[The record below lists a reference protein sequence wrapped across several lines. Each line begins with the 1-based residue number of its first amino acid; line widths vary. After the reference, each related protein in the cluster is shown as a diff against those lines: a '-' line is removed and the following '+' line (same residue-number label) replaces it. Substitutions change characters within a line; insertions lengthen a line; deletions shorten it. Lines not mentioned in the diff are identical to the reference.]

1 MNTTT
6 EIKCKISAK
15 RSIKSTNEVKSE
27 DMTGAAKK
35 PTSPLKKL
43 TIRTLSAFNVS

>member
-15 RSIKSTNEVKSE
+15 RSIKSTNDVKSE
-27 DMTGAAKK
+27 DMKGAAKK
-35 PTSPLKKL
+35 ANLPSKKL